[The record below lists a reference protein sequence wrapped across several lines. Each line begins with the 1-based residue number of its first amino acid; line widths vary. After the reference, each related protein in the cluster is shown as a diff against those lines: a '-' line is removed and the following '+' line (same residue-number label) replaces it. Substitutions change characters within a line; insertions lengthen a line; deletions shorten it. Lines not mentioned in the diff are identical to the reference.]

1 MEKKGTIV
9 FMPEGKRSEAKI
21 GMKLLEVSKKIG
33 VDIESI
39 CGGKGTC
46 GKCKVILDRG
56 MENLNKVTANERR
69 RLPEDLINKGYRLAC
84 EAELEKF
91 EELYRVGQAHAHV
104 IITVPPESRGGTQRI
119 LTDGVKTEITLAP
132 SVSKCYLELPKPT
145 LEDFRADYERVMD
158 GLKEDY
164 DLDGL
169 EVELDLLGQ
178 FPQVLRDSDW
188 KVTLGLLENRE
199 IVSIEPGLT
208 VERKYGLAVDIGTTT
223 VVGYLINLHTGK
235 VLSIKSFLNPQVSY
249 GEDVMTRITYCNE
262 NQDVGL
268 AKLNEK
274 IVGCIN
280 DIMDQTSKEAGIKPE
295 EILELTIVGNTAM
308 HHIFLNI
315 NPKYLSLAP
324 FPPVV
329 KRSVNVKAKE
339 LGLKANP
346 RANVHVL
353 PVIAGFVGAD
363 NVGVILSTN
372 MYDEE
377 ELTYAVDIG
386 TNGEMVLGNK
396 DFISVCSCAAGPALE
411 GAHIKHGM
419 RGTTGAIE
427 RVRIDPSTLKLEY
440 QTIDNVPARGICG
453 SGIIDVTAEMFK
465 AGVMLRNGVINKE
478 LKTDRIRIANGGPEF
493 VVAWEKETAEGVGDI
508 VMTQGD
514 IREIQLAKAAFYAGA
529 KLLMVNRKVKEEDVK
544 RVYIAGAFGNY
555 IDKANAKTI
564 GLYPDFPLERVKS
577 VGNAAGSGAQQ
588 ALLSKEKRKDA
599 INIAEKAN
607 YIELTIDPNFQF
619 EYISAMYF
627 PHSDINRFPS
637 MKKICKNLP
646 MWSKILKN

>member
-1 MEKKGTIV
+1 MGERGTIV
-9 FMPEGKRSEAKI
+9 YMPEGKRSEAKI
-21 GMKLLEVSKKIG
+21 GMKLLDVSKRIG

-46 GKCKVILDRG
+46 GKCKVIVDRG

-69 RLPEDLINKGYRLAC
+69 RLPEDLVNKGYRLAC

-91 EELYRVGQAHAHV
+91 EELYRVGQTHGHV

-119 LTDGVKTEITLAP
+119 LTGGVETEITLAP
-132 SVSKCYLELPKPT
+132 SVNKCYLELPKPS

-158 GLKEDY
+158 GLKEDCG
-164 DLDGL
+164 LDGL
-169 EVELDLLGQ
+169 EVDRDLLGQ

-223 VVGYLINLHTGK
+223 VVGYLMNLHTGK
-235 VLSIKSFLNPQVSY
+235 VLSVKSFLNPQVSY

-262 NQDVGL
+262 NPDGGL

-274 IVGCIN
+274 IVECIN
-280 DIMDQTSKEAGIKPE
+280 KIMDQAATEAGVKTE
-295 EILELTIVGNTAM
+295 EILELSIVGNTAM

-324 FPPVV
+324 FPPVI
-329 KRSVNVKAKE
+329 KRSINVKAKE
-339 LGLKANP
+339 LGLKVNP

-377 ELTYAVDIG
+377 ELTYAIDIG
-386 TNGEMVLGNK
+386 TNGEMVLGNR
-396 DFISVCSCAAGPALE
+396 DSISVCSCAAGPALE

-427 RVRIDPSTLKLEY
+427 RIQIDPSTLKLQY
-440 QTIDNVPARGICG
+440 QTIDNAPARGICG

-465 AGVMLRNGVINKE
+465 AGVLLRTGVINKE
-478 LKTDRIRIANGGPEF
+478 LKTGRIRIANGGPEF

-529 KLLMVNRKVKEEDVK
+529 KLLMDNRKAKEEDIK

-564 GLYPDFPLERVKS
+564 GLYPDFLLERVKS

-588 ALLSKEKRKDA
+588 ALLSREKRKDA
-599 INIAEKAN
+599 MNIAEKAD
-607 YIELTIDPNFQF
+607 YIELTIDPNFQS